1 VARNLERESARLS
14 WLNPYTGQI
23 ESGITVALADPV
35 QEKTLHMVT
44 ADPARTP
51 TFTLFADPD
60 WFFFAT
66 GGATPTPCATPSAC
80 AFIPARTNNSF
91 AWNHG
96 DIQDEIASTWVGY
109 VGPGV
114 RNMGQVGSIWTD
126 HTDVRPT
133 ILTLTGLA
141 DDYKTDGRAVVEPF
155 ESGVVPRGISAN
167 LATYLRLA
175 SAYKQITAPFGGF
188 GMDTLKGSTRGLASN
203 DTDDST
209 YTSFETRIANLTSR
223 RDALVAQ
230 IRPALN
236 SAEFSGQ
243 PLNQQQALR
252 WIAEAKTLLTQA
264 HALAN
269 S

>member
-1 VARNLERESARLS
+1 
-14 WLNPYTGQI
+14 
-23 ESGITVALADPV
+23 
-35 QEKTLHMVT
+35 
-44 ADPARTP
+44 
-51 TFTLFADPD
+51 
-60 WFFFAT
+60 
-66 GGATPTPCATPSAC
+66 
-80 AFIPARTNNSF
+80 
-91 AWNHG
+91 
-96 DIQDEIASTWVGY
+96 
-109 VGPGV
+109 
-114 RNMGQVGSIWTD
+114 MGQVGSIWTD

-230 IRPALN
+230 IRTALN